1 MGIKKQSIMKNQKL
15 FIASLSLMFLG
26 LFSKNVQAQEIETRI
41 GGMLAYGSEIENIG
55 IGVNAEFGI
64 TDKLSISPSFIYYFP
79 KEVGPVKVNWFEI
92 NGNANYYLLQDEG
105 FQVYGLAGLNYTN
118 MKVKYDGPSS
128 EAYGGNFSGSDGKFG
143 LNIGA
148 GANLNLDGNITP
160 FAELKYVISDFDQ
173 LMIAAGVKF
182 NI

>member
-1 MGIKKQSIMKNQKL
+1 MKNQKL
-15 FIASLSLMFLG
+15 FIVTLSLMFLG
-26 LFSKNVQAQEIETRI
+26 LFSKAVQGQEIETRI
-41 GGMLAYGSEIENIG
+41 GAMLAYGTEIENIG
-55 IGVNAEFGI
+55 IGANAEFGI

-79 KEVGPVKVNWFEI
+79 KEEGPVKFNWFEI

-105 FQVYGLAGLNYTN
+105 FQIYGLAGLNYTHA
-118 MKVKYDGPSS
+118 KVKFDGPS
-128 EAYGGNFSGSDGKFG
+128 EGLYGNSLSDGNGKFG

-173 LMIAAGVKF
+173 LIIAAGVRF